1 MQLNA
6 IGMND
11 KWKGHLAVLAANI
24 IFGLN
29 VPITKALL
37 DRWMT
42 PLGYMA
48 TRTLAALAI
57 FWSLQCF
64 LPKERVTRRDLLII
78 AVGGIMGFVISQFL
92 TALSLQYTSPVYFS
106 LIVALSPVCVMLL
119 AALFLREPV
128 TRKKMAGVALGVLG
142 ASLLIVRAWGDA
154 AGGSDNLKGIV
165 LACVSILAY
174 SVYLIVMRSV
184 SQRYSAVT
192 QMKWMFLFTAI
203 ILVPLGVNEY
213 PHQSIYTS
221 AWEWSGVF
229 ELAFVVLFATSAGYF
244 LMPFGMKYLRA
255 TTVSIY
261 MNLQPVV
268 ASVTAI
274 FVGQDVFSWDKPLAA
289 LLVLAGAYIVSAGTR
304 EDRPNPAI
312 ESPVKISLKSK

>member
-1 MQLNA
+1 
-6 IGMND
+6 MND

-128 TRKKMAGVALGVLG
+128 TRKKTAGVALGVLG

-304 EDRPNPAI
+304 EDRSNPAI
-312 ESPVKISLKSK
+312 EPPEKISLKSK

>member
-11 KWKGHLAVLAANI
+11 KWKGYLAVLAANI

-42 PLGYMA
+42 PLGYMT
-48 TRTLAALAI
+48 TRTLAALVI

-119 AALFLREPV
+119 ATLFLREPV
-128 TRKKMAGVALGVLG
+128 TRKKTVGVTLSVLG

-154 AGGSDNLKGIV
+154 VGGADNLKGIV

-174 SVYLIVMRSV
+174 SIYLIVMRSV

-203 ILVPLGVNEY
+203 ILLPLGISEY

-221 AWEWSGVF
+221 AWEWSGIF
-229 ELAFVVLFATSAGYF
+229 ELAFVILFATSAGYF

-274 FVGQDVFSWDKPLAA
+274 FVGQDIFSWDKPLAA
-289 LLVLAGAYIVSAGTR
+289 LLVLAGAYIVSV
-304 EDRPNPAI
+304 NPGQVGSGN
-312 ESPVKISLKSK
+312 ENKKK